1 LRDISKDILFEDNH
15 LIIINKKPSDIV
27 QGDKTGDIPMPE
39 LLKNFLKEKYQKPGN
54 VFVGVIHRL
63 DRPVSG
69 AVIFAK
75 TSKALTRMNKLIQ
88 DGGLTKK
95 YWAIVENMP
104 ISKTGTLINFLKKN
118 EKQNKSYVVQESV
131 KGSKRAELNYKF
143 LAASQKYYLIEVEL
157 ITGRHHQ
164 IRAQLSSIGCIIKGD
179 LKYGAKR
186 TNADA
191 SICLHSREIK
201 FIHPIK
207 NELVHI
213 LAPPPDNNIWNI
225 F

>member
-1 LRDISKDILFEDNH
+1 MRDISKDILFEDNH

>member
-1 LRDISKDILFEDNH
+1 MLFEDNH

>member
-1 LRDISKDILFEDNH
+1 
-15 LIIINKKPSDIV
+15 
-27 QGDKTGDIPMPE
+27 
-39 LLKNFLKEKYQKPGN
+39 
-54 VFVGVIHRL
+54 VGVIHRL